1 MGIQVYDPGGRRT
14 TRRSPFQPQAP
25 APKIRTIQD
34 EGTRPSG
41 SVYESV
47 ARRIAG
53 VNPVAAKPKDEKG
66 LGEKFF
72 GTAVGSGL
80 GKVINNPVVKSIL
93 QPLDVFGIPQ
103 RAIAS
108 TINEVADV
116 FAGEGFSPKDW
127 IDQVNPDAWLDG
139 NMEGSIGMGDVWQK
153 HGKALGAGKNQ
164 WVDAA
169 VGLTG
174 DIVTDPFTYF
184 FGAGVVDKGLDA
196 LRTGSRLGAGI
207 AAKGATKLDDFA
219 ALEAAVAK
227 ADDITGGASKLRKDW
242 EFYDP
247 DKIASGASGGA
258 SDVSDV
264 VGANK
269 AAKKGSRRSLTGRST
284 RFDMIEEARD
294 LIGRADEGVLN
305 QLYGGPDVVREALE
319 EIQFKSGRGLSASSG
334 KISPQA
340 QELVETA
347 LNIKPPAV
355 RARVPFTRQQG
366 VAVPGTEAFAQGLG
380 NRMGGV
386 RQRFND
392 SDLGT
397 AMVAAK
403 APVDLEPAAMVMARG
418 AGATAEEFKTASTAY
433 GVAQGRRAVT
443 GEYSVAAQNAIQGS
457 RKKIMEEIKQR
468 PGKNMREKNAAYMA
482 DVENPAIPTQLNV
495 LFEALGGEMATRH
508 GITIPKLDRGGSGGL
523 DYATHSWAPEFR
535 RFMATSKNKKIAD
548 MWNDRLGNITKLDLT
563 EESGRL
569 KARQILPGD
578 KLPMPD
584 GTEYTVITGSIDEIN
599 SAAKLHGFKGRVLE
613 DSPMKM
619 VDDYAQAVA
628 EDVGRRASRADA
640 IAKGNPYLE
649 YSKGLLDD
657 PAVDLSPAQEAIRR
671 QQFDEAVAEQMAA
684 QERIGQTPNIGE
696 ATRSV
701 KARQQAARDF
711 DDAAESLTDSGNDRI
726 ARSMEADKNGKFYDM
741 VQGAYDEWRLIG
753 SNKAVAVDPE
763 FDRMFQNFAKVI
775 SDPGPVGKV
784 YRELNKYFKNF
795 AVLSPG
801 FHVRNGLSAIYMNIA
816 DGVAMRTTGKGIS
829 VWRDFSK
836 ISKDGENVLAG
847 VKFLDDLR
855 AGRKMEYG
863 TAAEQAQIAD
873 AFRSVFGSG
882 AGGRFTESGIVDGG
896 FNRLSRRITDN
907 RVTRKSQDAGAFV
920 EGAVRMG
927 VAIDTIQNGGSVAQ
941 AVSRITR
948 LHFDYSETSTF
959 DDKAKQAM
967 PFWSFFSRNIP
978 LQTMQVWSR
987 PGAYLAYEK
996 IKNNF
1001 GQPEVFEG
1009 RQGEIPGYIEDGGGM
1024 PINLGPF
1031 GNWLEPDLPHTRVTE
1046 DIERYA
1052 NILENPLGA
1061 TTGLSPVLTAPLEY
1075 GFKKDAFT
1083 GQNFGPTDWEHVS
1096 NPLEF
1101 IQMLPLLPTSQV
1113 KYKDGNFFIKTEALN
1128 ALQAIDPTL
1137 SRVNRMSGSG
1147 GREKER
1153 TIESWLRY
1161 FGLPVRNITEKQMT
1175 NAAKSRSFD
1184 DADMRAMERS
1194 LQP

>member
-1 MGIQVYDPGGRRT
+1 MGRGGLSLYDPSGRISA
-14 TRRSPFQPQAP
+14 RRPAFVMPEQRDTPQA
-25 APKIRTIQD
+25 APKSALAAAKQRQKDQI
-34 EGTRPSG
+34 GSSG
-41 SVYESV
+41 S
-47 ARRIAG
+47 
-53 VNPVAAKPKDEKG
+53 KDEKG

-93 QPLDVFGIPQ
+93 QPLDVFGVPQ
-103 RAIAS
+103 RVIAS

-153 HGKALGAGKNQ
+153 HGKALGAGKSQ
-164 WVDAA
+164 WADAII
-169 VGLTG
+169 GLTG
-174 DIVTDPFTYF
+174 DIVTDPLTYF

-196 LRTGSRLGAGI
+196 LRTGSRLSAGI

-227 ADDITGGASKLRKDW
+227 ADDVAGGASRGVN
-242 EFYDP
+242 E
-247 DKIASGASGGA
+247 A
-258 SDVSDV
+258 V
-264 VGANK
+264 
-269 AAKKGSRRSLTGRST
+269 KKGSRRSLTGRST

-392 SDLGT
+392 SGLGT

-495 LFEALGGEMATRH
+495 VFEALGGEMATRH
-508 GITIPKLDRGGSGGL
+508 GITVPKLDRGGSGGL

-548 MWNDRLGNITKLDLT
+548 MWNDRLGNITNLDLT

-569 KARQILPGD
+569 KARQVLPGD

-684 QERIGQTPNIGE
+684 QARIGQTPNIGE

-863 TAAEQAQIAD
+863 TAVEQKQIAD

-882 AGGRFTESGIVDGG
+882 AGGRFTESGLVDGG

-907 RVTRKSQDAGAFV
+907 RVTRWSQDAGAFV

-959 DDKAKQAM
+959 DDKAKHAM

-1061 TTGLSPVLTAPLEY
+1061 TAGLSPVLTAPLEY

-1096 NPLEF
+1096 NPVEALM
-1101 IQMLPLLPTSQV
+1101 MLPLLPTSQV

-1184 DADMRAMERS
+1184 EADMRAMERS

>member
-14 TRRSPFQPQAP
+14 TQRSPFQPQAQ
-25 APKIRTIQD
+25 ASTRTIQD

-41 SVYESV
+41 GMYESI
-47 ARRIAG
+47 ARLAAG
-53 VNPVAAKPKDEKG
+53 MEPVAAKPKDGEG
-66 LGEKFF
+66 LAEKFF

-103 RAIAS
+103 RVIAS

-174 DIVTDPFTYF
+174 DIVTDPLTYF

-227 ADDITGGASKLRKDW
+227 ADDVAGGASRGVN
-242 EFYDP
+242 E
-247 DKIASGASGGA
+247 A
-258 SDVSDV
+258 V
-264 VGANK
+264 
-269 AAKKGSRRSLTGRST
+269 KKGSRRSLTGRST

-403 APVDLEPAAMVMARG
+403 AYVDLQPAEMVMARG

-523 DYATHSWAPEFR
+523 DYVPHSYSPEFR
-535 RFMATSKNKKIAD
+535 RFLQTEKGNVFAD
-548 MWNDRLGNITKLDLT
+548 DLVARLGGKVEQDLLG
-563 EESGRL
+563 ESGRL
-569 KARQILPGD
+569 KSRQIGANLDLPVPG
-578 KLPMPD
+578 KD
-584 GTEYTVITGSIDEIN
+584 GVTFNTGNGSIDEIN
-599 SAAKLHGFKGRVLE
+599 KAANAAGFKGRVLE
-613 DSPMKM
+613 DSPLKLI
-619 VDDYAQAVA
+619 DDYIQVVS
-628 EDVGRRASRADA
+628 EDVGRRASRAEE
-640 IAKGNPYLE
+640 IAKGNPDLR
-649 YSKGLLDD
+649 YSTEMY
-657 PAVDLSPAQEAIRR
+657 V
-671 QQFDEAVAEQMAA
+671 DEALLEQRKASERLGLASDDESILAA
-684 QERIGQTPNIGE
+684 LDMHT
-696 ATRSV
+696 
-701 KARQQAARDF
+701 QQVVDSR
-711 DDAAESLTDSGNDRI
+711 DAAAASVDARSQMKAANEALEAHAQPLTYVDNDRI
-726 ARSMEADKNGKFYDM
+726 TRVMGTQALPDLVED
-741 VQGAYDEWRLIG
+741 AYAKWIKVG
-753 SNKAVAVDPE
+753 SNNQVMMHPDADAMWKNVRKE
-763 FDRMFQNFAKVI
+763 I
-775 SDPGPVGKV
+775 SNPSKIASA

-801 FHVRNGLSAIYMNIA
+801 FHVRNGMSAIFMNIA
-816 DGVAMRTTGKGIS
+816 DGVPIGTTRRGIGL
-829 VWRDFSK
+829 WKEFSK
-836 ISKDGENVLAG
+836 ASKDGSDLAG
-847 VKFLDDLR
+847 GMKFLDGLPP
-855 AGRKMEYG
+855 
-863 TAAEQAQIAD
+863 AERQA
-873 AFRSVFGSG
+873 FGSVFGSG
-882 AGGRFTESGIVDGG
+882 AGGRFTESGLVDGG
-896 FNRLSRRITDN
+896 VGIGVSQKLTEN
-907 RVTRKSQDAGAFV
+907 RVNRKSQDAGAFV

-1075 GFKKDAFT
+1075 AFAKDAFT

-1096 NPLEF
+1096 NPVEVLM
-1101 IQMLPLLPTSQV
+1101 MLPLLPTSKV

-1137 SRVNRMSGSG
+1137 SRINRMSGSG

-1184 DADMRAMERS
+1184 EADMRAMERS